1 MDPRSCCILNAGD
14 GAWAFAK
21 VADQLA
27 RALWLDV
34 SEQPREFNYVLH
46 TEPAGPVVAGESFI
60 PFEAVRLAADKRL
73 LAGVFNAA
81 GVATPETRLIG
92 SLAGAERLLAEQPD
106 REWCLKFPTGC
117 GASGHRRLVPGMA
130 LPRNC

>member
-81 GVATPETRLIG
+81 GVPTPETRLIG
-92 SLAGAERLLAEQPD
+92 SPACRTARP
-106 REWCLKFPTGC
+106 
-117 GASGHRRLVPGMA
+117 
-130 LPRNC
+130 